1 MYTNSYFRPRNIKV
15 TMKKT
20 VITKGGNNY
29 EKTEALCTKDQ
40 KKSVIVTTNRGI
52 SDNRNKSEYD
62 VTIHLC
68 STGESKGKQK
78 NRRKSNSCKGIGR

>member
-1 MYTNSYFRPRNIKV
+1 MYTNSYFHPRNIKV
-15 TMKKT
+15 TMKKM
-20 VITKGGNNY
+20 VITKGGNIY
-29 EKTEALCTKDQ
+29 EETNEIRMESQ
-40 KKSVIVTTNRGI
+40 KKSDIVTTNRGI

-78 NRRKSNSCKGIGR
+78 NRKKSNSCKGIDR